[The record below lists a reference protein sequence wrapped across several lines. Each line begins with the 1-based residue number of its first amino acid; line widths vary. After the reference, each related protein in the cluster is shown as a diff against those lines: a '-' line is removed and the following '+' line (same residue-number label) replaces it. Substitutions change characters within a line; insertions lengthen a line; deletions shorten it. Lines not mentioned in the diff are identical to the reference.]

1 MRDFEIKNDLAEI
14 EALTQAV
21 VSYFRDNGID
31 DAICYDVWLA
41 LEEAVSNTIKY
52 GYEDQQGHTIHVRAG
67 LEGKDLFLEIE
78 DDAKAFN
85 PLEAPGPDFSL
96 PVEEKPIG
104 RLGIY
109 LMRSVMDQVDYKR
122 SATKNI
128 LRMTKIT
135 GQS

>member
-14 EALTQAV
+14 ESLTEAILSYYRDSGIAEAV
-21 VSYFRDNGID
+21 
-31 DAICYDVWLA
+31 CYDVWLA
-41 LEEAVSNTIKY
+41 LEEAISNTIKY

-67 LEGKDLFLEIE
+67 MEQKGLFLEIE

-109 LMRSVMDQVDYKR
+109 LLRSVMNQVEYKR
-122 SATKNI
+122 TASKNI
-128 LRMTKIT
+128 LRMTKST

>member
-14 EALTQAV
+14 ESLTEAIVRYYRDQG
-21 VSYFRDNGID
+21 VSESV
-31 DAICYDVWLA
+31 CYDVRLA

-52 GYEDQQGHTIHVRAG
+52 GYEDQQVHTIHVRAG
-67 LEGKDLFLEIE
+67 LERKDLSLEIE

-85 PLEAPGPDFSL
+85 PLEASSPDFSL

-109 LMRSVMDQVDYKR
+109 LLRSVMDQVDYKR
-122 SATKNI
+122 TGAKNI
-128 LRMTKIT
+128 LRMTKVADR
-135 GQS
+135 S

>member
-31 DAICYDVWLA
+31 DAICYDVRLA

-52 GYEDQQGHTIHVRAG
+52 GYEDQQGHIIHVRAG
-67 LEGKDLFLEIE
+67 LERKDLFLEIE

-85 PLEAPGPDFSL
+85 PLEAPGPDLSL

-109 LMRSVMDQVDYKR
+109 LMRTVMDQVDYKR
-122 SATKNI
+122 TATKNI
-128 LRMTKIT
+128 LRMTKII

>member
-21 VSYFRDNGID
+21 ASYCREKGID
-31 DAICYDVWLA
+31 EAICYDVRLA
-41 LEEAVSNTIKY
+41 LEEVVSNTIKY
-52 GYEDQQGHTIHVRAG
+52 GYEDQQAHTIHVRAG
-67 LEGKDLFLEIE
+67 LERKELFLEVE

-85 PLEAPGPDFSL
+85 PLKAPGPDFSL
-96 PVEEKPIG
+96 PVEERPIG

-109 LMRSVMDQVDYKR
+109 LMRTVMDQVDYKR
-122 SATKNI
+122 TATKNI